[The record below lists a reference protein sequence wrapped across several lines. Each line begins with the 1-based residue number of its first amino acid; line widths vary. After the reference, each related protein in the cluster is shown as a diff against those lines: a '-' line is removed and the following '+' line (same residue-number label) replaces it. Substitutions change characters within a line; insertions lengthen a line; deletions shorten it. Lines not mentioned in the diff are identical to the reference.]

1 VRALR
6 QGNGLLRP
14 WLQVGRASAK
24 KTPLQGSEIRQPAE

>member
-14 WLQVGRASAK
+14 WFQVSRASAE
-24 KTPLQGSEIRQPAE
+24 KTRQGSAIHQPAE